1 MTSPSKF
8 VGLTRNNSRLEDLL
22 PDDGGKGVRGDVGV
36 SLQKP
41 GVTRT
46 RLEDQLATPRPA
58 GLQVDERA
66 NLLGPDVLR
75 NEAVTSL
82 KKKDI

>member
-1 MTSPSKF
+1 M
-8 VGLTRNNSRLEDLL
+8 
-22 PDDGGKGVRGDVGV
+22 RGDVGV

-75 NEAVTSL
+75 DEAVTSL
-82 KKKDI
+82 KRKKIIELDVIILDEVNLNDKINRKGSLSG